1 MRALGELL
9 LYIRCEAAKLRRKP
23 LFAVLAAS
31 SVLLPLAFA
40 FFLSDPPDS
49 RTAVIQTMAS
59 LIQLSAYVVLIP
71 AVAVLAANL
80 LFEEQDNDTLKNLL
94 CVPVSK
100 ARLAVAKLLMLLGFA
115 VVFMAVGALVMLAVL
130 LAQGWQPVG
139 YWPLFAVC
147 LGQGAFMWAGAL
159 PCVLLMVVLN
169 KSYLLSVL
177 IAFFYTIV
185 NYLVPTALP
194 GLTAVPLGLNAGT
207 LLPGALTLRWY
218 LPFLSDGPQPPLVQ
232 QLMEY
237 TVTTPQ
243 ALAVTAAE
251 AAVFMALIAWV
262 YRRQGC

>member
-80 LFEEQDNDTLKNLL
+80 LFEEQDNDMLKNLL

-100 ARLAVAKLLMLLGFA
+100 ARLAVAKLL
-115 VVFMAVGALVMLAVL
+115 MLAVL

-147 LGQGAFMWAGAL
+147 LGQGVFMWAGAL

-194 GLTAVPLGLNAGT
+194 ALTAVPLGLNAGT

>member
-23 LFAVLAAS
+23 LFGVLAAS

-147 LGQGAFMWAGAL
+147 LGQGVFMWAGAL

-207 LLPGALTLRWY
+207 LLPGAL
-218 LPFLSDGPQPPLVQ
+218 
-232 QLMEY
+232 
-237 TVTTPQ
+237 
-243 ALAVTAAE
+243 
-251 AAVFMALIAWV
+251 I
-262 YRRQGC
+262 

>member
-1 MRALGELL
+1 MGELL

-59 LIQLSAYVVLIP
+59 LIQFSAYVVLIP

-115 VVFMAVGALVMLAVL
+115 VVFMAVGALVVLAVL
-130 LAQGWQPVG
+130 WADSGGFGHHRAGLPA
-139 YWPLFAVC
+139 
-147 LGQGAFMWAGAL
+147 AGAGLRPAARRL
-159 PCVLLMVVLN
+159 PARGH
-169 KSYLLSVL
+169 SD
-177 IAFFYTIV
+177 
-185 NYLVPTALP
+185 
-194 GLTAVPLGLNAGT
+194 
-207 LLPGALTLRWY
+207 LLPR
-218 LPFLSDGPQPPLVQ
+218 VQ
-232 QLMEY
+232 HPVFQKRG
-237 TVTTPQ
+237 
-243 ALAVTAAE
+243 
-251 AAVFMALIAWV
+251 AAVGLPV
-262 YRRQGC
+262 LGCADPGGV